1 MEPIHGCLWIAC
13 RTCTHAC
20 VYAYTCMRSHV
31 HACMRVCIHMHACA
45 AGLRT
50 LARHA
55 VAWSSSPSP
64 VGFLRELFPPSMPG
78 AHRGSTC
85 VTLHAPPHGNMPVIP
100 THPYTLH
107 PTPCKLTQEAKTLNP
122 EPYIYQSIYLS
133 IYLSIYICMY
143 VYTYIGTRLC
153 GQRQHSGSGRGRPRQ
168 GLSKS
173 RLFVPAADR
182 RRRLLAGA
190 LAQVPPPPLL
200 SATKIAGRK
209 FAGSS
214 SGVSSAAVSRRAG
227 RRGGAPR
234 PALVAA
240 GGLGGVW

>member
-1 MEPIHGCLWIAC
+1 MYVCMYGADSWMFMD
-13 RTCTHAC
+13 C
-20 VYAYTCMRSHV
+20 VSHV

-64 VGFLRELFPPSMPG
+64 VGFLRELFPPSMPA

-100 THPYTLH
+100 TPYTLH

-234 PALVAA
+234 AALVAA